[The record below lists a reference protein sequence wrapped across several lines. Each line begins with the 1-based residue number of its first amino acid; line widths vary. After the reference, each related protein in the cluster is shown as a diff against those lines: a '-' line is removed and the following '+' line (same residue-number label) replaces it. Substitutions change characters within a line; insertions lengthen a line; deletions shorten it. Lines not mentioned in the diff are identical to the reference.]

1 MHSRRTRLCRVGIV
15 LRVETNRVE
24 LDVVADKEGLELFE
38 EAIRGAAP
46 RWLAS
51 SRSTTQPLRSPA
63 SNSSTA
69 FAGTKSRLGVVAVAA
84 RG

>member
-1 MHSRRTRLCRVGIV
+1 MQSTQVGRERLV
-15 LRVETNRVE
+15 LE

-63 SNSSTA
+63 SNSFTA